1 MSPQDDVDQ
10 LRQVLRALG
19 EGLPNILNS
28 LADMAFDPKRV
39 AAFATS
45 TAEFYRQLREAGVPE
60 DKAAELTK
68 VFIERT
74 NPMGPLGGML
84 GGSGA
89 SGFDDLGAFF
99 GGAAGKARP
108 KVVFK
113 VGNETDDEGSDAEK
127 DEGRPRGSKS
137 SKD

>member
-1 MSPQDDVDQ
+1 MSPDDEIDK
-10 LRQVLRALG
+10 LREVLRALG

-28 LADMAFDPKRV
+28 VADMAFDPKRV

-74 NPMGPLGGML
+74 NPMGPLGGLL
-84 GGSGA
+84 GSSGA
-89 SGFDDLGAFF
+89 SGLEDLDALL
-99 GGAAGKARP
+99 GGGPRRGGSVK
-108 KVVFK
+108 FK
-113 VGNETDDEGSDAEK
+113 IGHQGPDDDEGEDAPK
-127 DEGRPRGSKS
+127 SSRVGSKDRS
-137 SKD
+137 